1 MKRRVFYGYKKIINL
16 YMNVMLCYYIYAAI
30 YKIDN
35 LGVQKGIIQ
44 GRCTCL
50 FILKKIFLKDA
61 NNEIKYQIE

>member
-1 MKRRVFYGYKKIINL
+1 
-16 YMNVMLCYYIYAAI
+16 MNVMLCYYIYAAI